1 MKFPAPYVRKQLATL
16 LSGNVIYNSA
26 PVAVYEGEALSLAN
40 PFILIG
46 SYSHTRE
53 HNKHC
58 LSYDA
63 VQSLEI
69 ITIKDDG
76 TSKVGDAITELLLNA
91 MPDDISTTDFAIY
104 VMGETVNVIREDSM
118 SGQKVFRRLIQYNL
132 SIEEK

>member
-1 MKFPAPYVRKQLATL
+1 MKFPAPYVRRQLATL
-16 LSGNVIYNSA
+16 LSGNVVYNTV
-26 PVAVYEGEALSLAN
+26 PIPIYEGEALSLAN

-53 HNKHC
+53 QNKHC

-63 VQSLEI
+63 VQAIEV
-69 ITIKDDG
+69 ITVKDDG
-76 TSKVGDAITELLLNA
+76 TSKIGDAITELLLNA
-91 MPDDISTTDFAIY
+91 MPSDISTTDFAMY
-104 VMGETVNVIREDSM
+104 VMGERVDVVREDSM